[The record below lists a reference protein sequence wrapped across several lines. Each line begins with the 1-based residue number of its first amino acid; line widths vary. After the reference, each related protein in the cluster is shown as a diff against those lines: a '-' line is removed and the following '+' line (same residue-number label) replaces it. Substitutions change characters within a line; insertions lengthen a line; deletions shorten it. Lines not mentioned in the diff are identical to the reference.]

1 MLTTLVVSE
10 GRGCVRHCLQTV
22 CKAGTVCIDT
32 MAKEN
37 LNLIVILELIN
48 IGVLNL
54 INFFDNPAV
63 NTGCFE

>member
-22 CKAGTVCIDT
+22 FKDGTVCIDT
-32 MAKEN
+32 MAKEH

-48 IGVLNL
+48 IGVLN
-54 INFFDNPAV
+54 
-63 NTGCFE
+63 